1 MAVVPAFGTAAV
13 MAMRTAL
20 KLKRNAKVFVL
31 SLKESVS
38 PTGEYQFETTNKI
51 LIIVNSERCNL
62 PKVNG
67 SCDGYFLQ
75 WYYDKQAR
83 QCSQFVYG
91 GCLGNNNRF
100 ESREECSELCSKDD
114 SAGM

>member
-1 MAVVPAFGTAAV
+1 MAVVLVFGTAAV
-13 MAMRTAL
+13 TAMRTAL
-20 KLKRNAKVFVL
+20 KLKRNAKEFVL
-31 SLKESVS
+31 NLKESVS
-38 PTGEYQFETTNKI
+38 STTEYHFQTTKKFSYLNT
-51 LIIVNSERCNL
+51 ERCNL

-67 SCDGYFLQ
+67 SCEGYFLQ